1 MPKDSILNI
10 CPKCGLPMDLC
21 VCESLSQESQRIVIS
36 TETRKWGRTV
46 TVVTFSGDPENL
58 KKILKLAKTYCASGG
73 TLRDNKIELQG
84 DHRLKLKKLL
94 IKEGYDPTNIEII

>member
-46 TVVTFSGDPENL
+46 TIVTFSGDPE
-58 KKILKLAKTYCASGG
+58 I
-73 TLRDNKIELQG
+73 
-84 DHRLKLKKLL
+84 
-94 IKEGYDPTNIEII
+94 